1 LISAVAELND
11 WPQKVDAEG
20 ALSRCGRS
28 PPTCAAT
35 SMPSPPWLTLTYR
48 SGPVEGTANRTKM
61 IKRQSGAPASTSS
74 TRAFC
79 RYLDDGTT
87 QGAPEPEG
95 VGCQR
100 SASTLRMVTTE
111 PKDAPE
117 KDREERILD
126 AVLSL
131 LSRQGISG
139 ISMRAVA
146 REAGVALGLVN
157 YYYEDKTGLISAAL
171 RRIGEQDVA
180 LVESD
185 PLLPAEDRLR
195 AALLRVA
202 KPEFLTIEYLSLRL
216 QLWALAQA
224 HEDFAH
230 INAEAQ
236 KRYRAGLARLIRAV
250 RPNLSRSECNKRAA
264 DVDVVQNGMWL
275 TALLGLDRAS
285 IRRAVRLSE
294 EIALAP

>member
-1 LISAVAELND
+1 
-11 WPQKVDAEG
+11 
-20 ALSRCGRS
+20 
-28 PPTCAAT
+28 
-35 SMPSPPWLTLTYR
+35 
-48 SGPVEGTANRTKM
+48 
-61 IKRQSGAPASTSS
+61 
-74 TRAFC
+74 
-79 RYLDDGTT
+79 
-87 QGAPEPEG
+87 
-95 VGCQR
+95 
-100 SASTLRMVTTE
+100 MVTTE
-111 PKDAPE
+111 PMDAPE

-126 AVLSL
+126 AVLRL

-180 LVESD
+180 LVEQD
-185 PLLPAEDRLR
+185 PSLPAEDRLR
-195 AALLRVA
+195 SALLRVA
-202 KPEFLTIEYLSLRL
+202 NPEFLTTEHLSLRL

-250 RPNLSRSECNKRAA
+250 RPNLSRNECNKRAA
-264 DVDVVQNGMWL
+264 DVDVVQNGIWL